1 MGASVSDF
9 DAPLPRLLYWDAS
22 FLVHATYPAGRYHRA
37 CYAFLERLS
46 TASDTLS
53 CVSTLA
59 LDEAIFALLRLKV
72 EEEHPNAGF
81 WDLYRQDPTVIRPHL
96 GELRA
101 LVDRLTV
108 DPRIQLLG
116 MDPDA
121 LPAALDYM
129 DSLAF
134 LPRDALHLTTMGRCG
149 ADAIVT
155 TDGDFLAVDGL
166 RIFTCNPRL
175 LSQR

>member
-1 MGASVSDF
+1 MGASVFDF

-46 TASDTLS
+46 TAPDTLS
-53 CVSTLA
+53 VISTLA
-59 LDEAIFALLRLKV
+59 LDEAIFALIRLKV
-72 EEEHPNAGF
+72 EEDHADRGF
-81 WDLYRQDPTVIRPHL
+81 WDVYRENPQVIRPHL

-101 LVDRLTV
+101 LVDRLAI
-108 DPRIQLLG
+108 DPRIQLVG
-116 MDPDA
+116 TEPDV
-121 LPAALDYM
+121 LPATLDYM

-134 LPRDALHLTTMGRCG
+134 LPRDALHLTTMDHCG

-155 TDGDFLAVDGL
+155 TDNDFLAVDGL
-166 RIFTCNPRL
+166 CLFTCNPRI
-175 LSQR
+175 LSHR